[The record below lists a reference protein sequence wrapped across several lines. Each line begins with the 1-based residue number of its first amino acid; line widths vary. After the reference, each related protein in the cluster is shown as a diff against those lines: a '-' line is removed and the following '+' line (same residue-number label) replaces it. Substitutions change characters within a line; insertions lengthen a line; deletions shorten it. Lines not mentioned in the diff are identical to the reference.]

1 MKNILTLLCFFLL
14 SISSYSQEYEK
25 NISGNVIIEGSFN
38 ASVKLKPGTM
48 YLYELKG
55 NDEYIL
61 DSTLVK
67 GNSFSFKNKSFQTGV
82 YRLAF
87 NNSTNSLDIVVN
99 PRESNQ
105 ISVKLNNYRISKGYN
120 IPNSIENKIKKLYTT
135 KESSITQKIKLLK
148 KSSKT
153 RDVKLAEM
161 KSLQM
166 ELFEYGLG
174 LHNQNPGTYFG
185 MILSQMHSKHHNVAH
200 LYFTDIDFSDECI
213 VRSALLPTRIQTY
226 FQNYSN
232 WPNNEYGFHDA
243 IDVVMDHA
251 KINEQVAEF
260 CMYNMLDGF
269 YNTGQTDRKGNA
281 IWNNLCNY
289 IMDEYIFGEGCG
301 DDVDPSELLKE
312 RASQYKN
319 LQIGNM
325 PLDFNA
331 IDRNGNNINLK
342 KTCASNKYTVLMFW
356 ASHCQHCMAELPG
369 FANWYNNNKNSDLEI
384 IAVSL
389 DGNKKNWENAIDNNN
404 FNWINIC
411 QFKVY
416 KSPVCLDFK
425 IKKTPTMFVL
435 NKKMEIVAKPRSTSQ
450 LQSFLLKNK

>member
-1 MKNILTLLCFFLL
+1 MKNILTLLCFFFL

-25 NISGNVIIEGSFN
+25 NVSGNVIIEGSFN
-38 ASVKLKPGTM
+38 ASVKIKPGTM
-48 YLYELKG
+48 YIYELKG

-99 PRESNQ
+99 PRESNK

-166 ELFEYGLG
+166 ELFEYGLS
-174 LHNQNPGTYFG
+174 LHNENPGTYFG

-226 FQNYSN
+226 FQ
-232 WPNNEYGFHDA
+232 
-243 IDVVMDHA
+243 
-251 KINEQVAEF
+251 
-260 CMYNMLDGF
+260 
-269 YNTGQTDRKGNA
+269 
-281 IWNNLCNY
+281 
-289 IMDEYIFGEGCG
+289 
-301 DDVDPSELLKE
+301 
-312 RASQYKN
+312 
-319 LQIGNM
+319 
-325 PLDFNA
+325 
-331 IDRNGNNINLK
+331 
-342 KTCASNKYTVLMFW
+342 
-356 ASHCQHCMAELPG
+356 
-369 FANWYNNNKNSDLEI
+369 
-384 IAVSL
+384 
-389 DGNKKNWENAIDNNN
+389 
-404 FNWINIC
+404 
-411 QFKVY
+411 
-416 KSPVCLDFK
+416 
-425 IKKTPTMFVL
+425 
-435 NKKMEIVAKPRSTSQ
+435 
-450 LQSFLLKNK
+450 